1 MKITGRTSI
10 LSLVLLFLITSVS
23 PSLKAQSNTIIAV
36 LDSATFEAQLEF
48 IHKRTRVYNDF
59 RAIREDIFLKMK
71 LNAIDTIR
79 KEKLEVA
86 RLNSKLIERNFQIE
100 TLNTDLSRTKN
111 ERDQSI
117 RTKDS
122 FVFLGIQMQKGVYNT
137 IMWIVVLG
145 LLSVGVI
152 LFLLFKKSFV
162 VTSQTKHELENTQNE
177 YEEYKKNSREKY
189 EKLVVSHHNE
199 IMKMKRL

>member
-1 MKITGRTSI
+1 MKMTGRTSI

-36 LDSATFEAQLEF
+36 LDSAAFEVQLEF
-48 IHKRTRVYNDF
+48 VHERTRVYNDF
-59 RAIREDIFLKMK
+59 RAIREDVFLKMK
-71 LNAIDTIR
+71 KNAIDTLR

-86 RLNSKLIERNFQIE
+86 RLNSELTERDFQIE
-100 TLNTDLSRTKN
+100 ALNSDLSRTKS

-137 IMWIVVLG
+137 IMWITVLG

-152 LFLLFKKSFV
+152 LFLMFKRSFV
-162 VTSQTKHELENTQNE
+162 VTSQTKHELENIQKE
-177 YEEYKKNSREKY
+177 YEEQRKRSREKY
-189 EKLVVSHHNE
+189 EKLVVSHHTE
-199 IMKMKRL
+199 IMRMKKL

>member
-48 IHKRTRVYNDF
+48 IHERTRVYNDF
-59 RAIREDIFLKMK
+59 RAIREDVFLKMK
-71 LNAIDTIR
+71 LNAIDTLR

-86 RLNSKLIERNFQIE
+86 RLNSELSERNFQIV

-137 IMWIVVLG
+137 IMWIIVLG
-145 LLSVGVI
+145 LLSLGII
-152 LFLLFKKSFV
+152 LFLMFKRSFV
-162 VTSQTKHELENTQNE
+162 VTSQTKHELENIQNE
-177 YEEYKKNSREKY
+177 YEEHKKSSREKY
-189 EKLVVSHHNE
+189 EKLVVSHHND
-199 IMKMKRL
+199 IMRMKKL

>member
-23 PSLKAQSNTIIAV
+23 PSLRAQSNTIIAV

-48 IHKRTRVYNDF
+48 IHERTRVYNNF
-59 RAIREDIFLKMK
+59 RAIREDVFLQMK
-71 LNAIDTIR
+71 LNAIDTLR
-79 KEKLEVA
+79 NEKLKVA
-86 RLNSKLIERNFQIE
+86 RLNRELSERNFQIE

-122 FVFLGIQMQKGVYNT
+122 FVFLGIQTQKGVYNT
-137 IMWIVVLG
+137 IMWIIVLG
-145 LLSVGVI
+145 LLSLAVI
-152 LFLLFKKSFV
+152 LFLMFKRSFV
-162 VTSQTKHELENTQNE
+162 VTSQTKHELENIQNE
-177 YEEYKKNSREKY
+177 YEEYKKNSREKH

-199 IMKMKRL
+199 IMKIKKL

>member
-1 MKITGRTSI
+1 MHIIGRTSI
-10 LSLVLLFLITSVS
+10 LSLVLFFLMASIS

-48 IHKRTRVYNDF
+48 LHERTRVYNDF
-59 RAIREDIFLKMK
+59 RAIREDVFLKMK
-71 LNAIDTIR
+71 KNSIDSLR

-86 RLNSKLIERNFQIE
+86 RLNSELSERDFQIE

-122 FVFLGIQMQKGVYNT
+122 FAFLGIEVQKGVYNT
-137 IMWIVVLG
+137 IMWIVVVG

-152 LFLLFKKSFV
+152 LFLMFKRSFV
-162 VTSQTKHELENTQNE
+162 VTSQTKQELETIQAD
-177 YEEYKKNSREKY
+177 YEAYRKSSREKY

-199 IMKMKRL
+199 IMKLKRL